1 MKERCIF
8 TETYNQ
14 IYERMKNNYIESS
27 GNNFDEAS
35 EIAVRMKV
43 MAGEIFNAYSSLE
56 WLKRQMFAS
65 SASGEYLDYI
75 ARERGI
81 ERRQATKAKGVLTF
95 SVEEASSDPILI
107 PRGTVVVTP
116 GSNPLRFYTTEDAV
130 LPLMTMSVSVNAEA
144 EVADFAGNILA
155 GINFLP
161 VSVPAEIVQIRNNSR
176 FVGGADTETDSS
188 LRERIKDTYYC
199 VPNGMNKAYYQQ
211 LAKTVDGV
219 KKVGVVSFARG
230 AGTINVYVSG
240 NEDDISQAVVDEVA
254 QVIQSKREINLDV
267 QVFAAVKSPYNLNVT
282 VKAKAG
288 YTQNDV
294 TELIAQA
301 FEEYLSTIPMGGK
314 LYLSSLGKYLLET
327 GCIENYEFDMSM
339 TNAIVPGSQYFVSGE
354 TVIEVI

>member
-43 MAGEIFNAYSSLE
+43 MAVEIFNAYSSLE

-95 SVEEASSDPILI
+95 GVEEASSDPILI

-144 EVADFAGNILA
+144 EVAGFAGNILA

-211 LAKTVDGV
+211 LAKKVEGV

-254 QVIQSKREINLDV
+254 QVIQSEREINLDV

>member
-1 MKERCIF
+1 
-8 TETYNQ
+8 
-14 IYERMKNNYIESS
+14 MKNNYIESS

-144 EVADFAGNILA
+144 EVASFAGNILA

-161 VSVPAEIVQIRNNSR
+161 VSV
-176 FVGGADTETDSS
+176 
-188 LRERIKDTYYC
+188 
-199 VPNGMNKAYYQQ
+199 
-211 LAKTVDGV
+211 
-219 KKVGVVSFARG
+219 
-230 AGTINVYVSG
+230 
-240 NEDDISQAVVDEVA
+240 
-254 QVIQSKREINLDV
+254 
-267 QVFAAVKSPYNLNVT
+267 AA
-282 VKAKAG
+282 
-288 YTQNDV
+288 
-294 TELIAQA
+294 
-301 FEEYLSTIPMGGK
+301 
-314 LYLSSLGKYLLET
+314 
-327 GCIENYEFDMSM
+327 
-339 TNAIVPGSQYFVSGE
+339 
-354 TVIEVI
+354 

>member
-144 EVADFAGNILA
+144 EVAGFAWNILA

-294 TELIAQA
+294 TELITQA

>member
-144 EVADFAGNILA
+144 EVAGFAGNILA

>member
-144 EVADFAGNILA
+144 EVAGFAGNILA

-254 QVIQSKREINLDV
+254 QVIQSEREINLDV

>member
-27 GNNFDEAS
+27 GKNFDEAS

-144 EVADFAGNILA
+144 EVAGFAGNILA

>member
-65 SASGEYLDYI
+65 SASGEYRDYI

-144 EVADFAGNILA
+144 EVAGFAGNILA

-211 LAKTVDGV
+211 LAKKVEGV

>member
-144 EVADFAGNILA
+144 EVAGFAGNILA

-211 LAKTVDGV
+211 LAKKVEGV

>member
-144 EVADFAGNILA
+144 EAAGFAGNILA

-211 LAKTVDGV
+211 LAKKVEGV

-254 QVIQSKREINLDV
+254 QVIQSEREINLDV

>member
-144 EVADFAGNILA
+144 EVAGFAGNILA

-254 QVIQSKREINLDV
+254 QVIQSEREINLDV

-294 TELIAQA
+294 TELITQA

>member
-144 EVADFAGNILA
+144 EVAGFAGNILA

-211 LAKTVDGV
+211 LAKKVEGV

-254 QVIQSKREINLDV
+254 QVIQSEREINLDV

-294 TELIAQA
+294 TELITQA

-314 LYLSSLGKYLLET
+314 LYLSSLGKYFLET
-327 GCIENYEFDMSM
+327 DCIENYEFDMSM

>member
-144 EVADFAGNILA
+144 EVAGFVGNILA

-211 LAKTVDGV
+211 LAKKVEGV

>member
-144 EVADFAGNILA
+144 EVAGFAGNILA

-161 VSVPAEIVQIRNNSR
+161 VSVPTEIVQIRNNSR

-211 LAKTVDGV
+211 LAKKVEGV

-254 QVIQSKREINLDV
+254 QVIQSEREINLDV

>member
-144 EVADFAGNILA
+144 EVAGFAGNILA

-211 LAKTVDGV
+211 LAKKVEGV

-254 QVIQSKREINLDV
+254 QVIQSEREINLDV

>member
-27 GNNFDEAS
+27 DNNFDEAS

-144 EVADFAGNILA
+144 EVAGFAGNILA

-294 TELIAQA
+294 TELITQA

>member
-144 EVADFAGNILA
+144 EVAGFAGNILA

-254 QVIQSKREINLDV
+254 QVIQSKREVNLDV

>member
-1 MKERCIF
+1 
-8 TETYNQ
+8 
-14 IYERMKNNYIESS
+14 MKNNYIESS
-27 GNNFDEAS
+27 DNNFDEAS

-144 EVADFAGNILA
+144 EVAGFAGNILA

-294 TELIAQA
+294 TQLITQA

-327 GCIENYEFDMSM
+327 DCIENYEFDMSM
-339 TNAIVPGSQYFVSGE
+339 VNAIAPGSQYFVSGE
-354 TVIEVI
+354 TVIEVT